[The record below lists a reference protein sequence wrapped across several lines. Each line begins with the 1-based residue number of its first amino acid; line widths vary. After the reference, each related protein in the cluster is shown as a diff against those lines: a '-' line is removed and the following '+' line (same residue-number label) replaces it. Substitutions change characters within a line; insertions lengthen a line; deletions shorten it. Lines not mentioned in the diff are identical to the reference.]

1 MDIKDADLS
10 YKLQQKFSELLR
22 VIAQIYLI
30 LLKLKF
36 FNCALIN
43 IKGRLLFTEVLTSIT
58 IADF

>member
-1 MDIKDADLS
+1 MLNYMDIKDADLS
-10 YKLQQKFSELLR
+10 YKLLR

>member
-10 YKLQQKFSELLR
+10 YKLLR

-36 FNCALIN
+36 LNCALIN